1 MQSTFTL
8 GYYIHRCNKL
18 RYKENYFTN

>member
-1 MQSTFTL
+1 MKSTSNL

-18 RYKENYFTN
+18 RYKENYFTD